1 MTSTIH
7 YCIVLG
13 MDELTAGLT
22 IKVVSE
28 RTGVSVQTLR
38 AWERR
43 YGVPHPGRAPGSRYR
58 LYDDGDVADVQWM
71 KRQVEAGISP
81 AQASLL
87 LRQQRLPKAAASFA
101 SEQPLA
107 ATQSAFQTAV
117 LKSDETGIRQI
128 LDEAFELFTPER
140 VALQII
146 QPAMVELGARWLRN
160 EITVGQEHVASNL
173 VRQKL
178 LAVFH
183 SQPASALSAPYI
195 IAACA
200 PAEEHELGLLILT
213 LLLSRQGWRTTYLGQ
228 GTPLS
233 DLVDLARAGKPNAVV
248 LSVTTVVGLT
258 SLIPLLVKDNRPAAP
273 LVLGGRMLN
282 LLPTLHDH
290 MPGAYLGE
298 DAATVAHALRVLTPR
313 ASFWAPSKRAW
324 AAVTA
329 LRARR
334 LQIAGEVVAELT
346 QARASNADRRMHP
359 EQLSFAT
366 LYLVDALSCALA
378 FDVPELMDWHRE
390 WLKEA
395 MPPRAVSAQALAEH
409 RKAMAHVLGK
419 ALVSEDA
426 RQFQPLLSRMEGD
439 E

>member
-1 MTSTIH
+1 
-7 YCIVLG
+7 
-13 MDELTAGLT
+13 MDETLTGLT

-43 YGVPHPGRAPGSRYR
+43 YGVPHPGRSPGNRYR
-58 LYDDGDVADVQWM
+58 LYDDGDVADVEWM
-71 KRQVEAGISP
+71 KRQIEAGISP

-87 LRQQRLPKAAASFA
+87 LRQQRRPKTAASFA
-101 SEQPLA
+101 SDQPLA
-107 ATQSAFQTAV
+107 AMQSAFQIAV

-128 LDEAFELFTPER
+128 LDEAFELFMPER

-178 LAVFH
+178 LSVFH
-183 SQPASALSAPYI
+183 SQPASALSAPYL

-200 PAEEHELGLLILT
+200 PAEEHELGLLILA
-213 LLLSRQGWRTTYLGQ
+213 LFLSRQGWRTTYLGQ
-228 GTPLS
+228 RTPLN

-248 LSVTTVVGLT
+248 ISVATVIGLA
-258 SLIPLLVKDNRPAAP
+258 SLIPLLMEENRPAAP
-273 LVLGGRMLN
+273 LVLGGRLLN
-282 LLPTLHDH
+282 LLPALRDH
-290 MPGAYLGE
+290 MPGAYLGG
-298 DAATVAHALRVLTPR
+298 DAATVAHALGVLTPR
-313 ASFWAPSKRAW
+313 ATFWAPSKRAW

-329 LRARR
+329 LRAQR
-334 LQIAGEVVAELT
+334 LKIAGEVVAELT
-346 QARASNADRRMHP
+346 QARGSSADRRIYS

-395 MPPRAVSAQALAEH
+395 MPLRAVSAQALAEH
-409 RKAMAHVLGK
+409 RKAIARVLAK
-419 ALVSEDA
+419 ALGAEGG

>member
-1 MTSTIH
+1 M
-7 YCIVLG
+7 LG
-13 MDELTAGLT
+13 MDESTAGLT

-43 YGVPHPGRAPGSRYR
+43 YGVLHPGRAPGNRYR

-71 KRQVEAGISP
+71 KRQIEAGISP

-87 LRQQRLPKAAASFA
+87 LRQQRRPKAAASFA

-107 ATQSAFQTAV
+107 AMQSAFQTAA
-117 LKSDETGIRQI
+117 LKSDETGIRQT
-128 LDEAFELFTPER
+128 LDEAFELFAPER

-183 SQPASALSAPYI
+183 SQPTSALSAPYL

-213 LLLSRQGWRTTYLGQ
+213 LLVCRQGWRTTYLGQ
-228 GTPLS
+228 GTPLN
-233 DLVDLARAGKPNAVV
+233 DLVDLARAGKPNVV
-248 LSVTTVVGLT
+248 VISVTTVVGLT
-258 SLIPLLVKDNRPAAP
+258 SLIQLLVEENRPAAP

-282 LLPTLHDH
+282 LLPTLRNH

-298 DAATVAHALRVLTPR
+298 DAATVAHALGVLTPR

-324 AAVTA
+324 AAVTT

-334 LQIAGEVVAELT
+334 LEIAGEVVAELMP
-346 QARASNADRRMHP
+346 ARGSNAERSTRS
-359 EQLSFAT
+359 EQLSYAT
-366 LYLVDALSCALA
+366 LYLLDALSCALA
-378 FDVPELMDWHRE
+378 FDVPELMDRHRE

-409 RKAMAHVLGK
+409 RKTIARVLGK
-419 ALVSEDA
+419 ALAAEDG

>member
-1 MTSTIH
+1 MSD
-7 YCIVLG
+7 
-13 MDELTAGLT
+13 MDETTAGLT

-43 YGVPHPGRAPGSRYR
+43 YGVPHPGRAPGNRYR
-58 LYDDGDVADVQWM
+58 LYDDDDIADVQWM
-71 KRQVEAGISP
+71 RRQIEAGISP

-87 LRQQRLPKAAASFA
+87 LRQQRRPKAAASSA

-107 ATQSAFQTAV
+107 ETQSAFQTAV
-117 LKSDETGIRQI
+117 LESDERAIRQI

-146 QPAMVELGARWLRN
+146 QPAMVELGTRWLRN
-160 EITVGQEHVASNL
+160 ETTVWQEHVASNL
-173 VRQKL
+173 VRLKL

-183 SQPASALSAPYI
+183 SQPAPAVSAPYI

-200 PAEEHELGLLILT
+200 PAEEHELGLLMLT

-228 GTPLS
+228 GTPLN

-248 LSVTTVVGLT
+248 ISVTTVVGLT
-258 SLIPLLVKDNRPAAP
+258 SLIQLLVEENRPAAP
-273 LVLGGRMLN
+273 LVLGGHMLN
-282 LLPTLHDH
+282 LLPTLRDH

-298 DAATVAHALRVLTPR
+298 DAATVAHALGVLTPR

-329 LRARR
+329 MRARR

-346 QARASNADRRMHP
+346 PARGSNADRRPHSD
-359 EQLSFAT
+359 QLSYAT

-378 FDVPELMDWHRE
+378 FDVPELIDWHRE

-395 MPPRAVSAQALAEH
+395 MPPRAVSTQALAEH
-409 RKAMAHVLGK
+409 RKAIAHVLGK
-419 ALVSEDA
+419 ALTSEDA
-426 RQFQPLLSRMEGD
+426 RQFQPLLARMGED